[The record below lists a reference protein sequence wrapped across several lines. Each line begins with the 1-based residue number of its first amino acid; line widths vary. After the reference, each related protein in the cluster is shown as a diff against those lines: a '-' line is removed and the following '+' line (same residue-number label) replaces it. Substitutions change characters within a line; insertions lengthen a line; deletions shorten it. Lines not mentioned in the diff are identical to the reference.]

1 MGIRLGFHY
10 HVPAEEVS
18 GGILM
23 PGFQGRFLDALA
35 NHCEELVCFLH
46 TPRLEERALLDYRIQ
61 SPNTHLVGLG
71 EHSSVP
77 RRLLLR
83 GRYAQCIKARRDQL
97 DAVLLRGPS
106 PLLPF
111 MAHAA
116 ATLRNI
122 LLLVGDSSQGIN
134 DLPQPRWRKELI
146 RLWWL
151 WYQHRQNRIARHC
164 LTFVNG
170 AELLEKMRPYA
181 LQLHETRTTTLTSSD
196 FYYREDT
203 CHSSPHHLL
212 YTGLM
217 DRGKGIL
224 DMVEAIAIIASLG
237 TYAVLALVGPL
248 ERNDPLLEDLTVLA
262 KKRNIAD
269 RVHYHGYRPLGPEL
283 FSFYKQA
290 DMYVIASNN
299 ESFPRTIWEAMAHS
313 LPVVATR
320 VGSIPK
326 FIEGAAKLVSPNN
339 VGELVAAIRYV
350 ICDGRDRRDM
360 IRKGRE
366 IASEMTLDK
375 QVGKMLTT
383 IEQWLSSHQG
393 ASGLSM
399 ASRNALQDARA

>member
-1 MGIRLGFHY
+1 
-10 HVPAEEVS
+10 
-18 GGILM
+18 
-23 PGFQGRFLDALA
+23 
-35 NHCEELVCFLH
+35 
-46 TPRLEERALLDYRIQ
+46 
-61 SPNTHLVGLG
+61 
-71 EHSSVP
+71 
-77 RRLLLR
+77 
-83 GRYAQCIKARRDQL
+83 
-97 DAVLLRGPS
+97 
-106 PLLPF
+106 

-116 ATLRNI
+116 APLRNI

-203 CHSSPHHLL
+203 CHSSPYHLL
-212 YTGLM
+212 YTGRM

-224 DMVEAIAIIASLG
+224 DMVEAIAILASLG
-237 TYAVLALVGPL
+237 TYAVLDLVGPL

-313 LPVVATR
+313 LPVIATS
-320 VGSIPK
+320 VGSIPR
-326 FIEGAAKLVSPNN
+326 FIGSAAKLVFPND
-339 VGELVAAIRYV
+339 VGRLAAAIRQV
-350 ICDGRDRRDM
+350 ITDKTHRRQM
-360 IRKGRE
+360 IRKGRA
-366 IASEMTLDK
+366 IAMEMTLER
-375 QVGKMLTT
+375 QVGKMVET
-383 IEQWLSSHQG
+383 IERSLSAQRD
-393 ASGLSM
+393 LS
-399 ASRNALQDARA
+399 AADAVSSQELQNT

>member
-1 MGIRLGFHY
+1 
-10 HVPAEEVS
+10 
-18 GGILM
+18 
-23 PGFQGRFLDALA
+23 
-35 NHCEELVCFLH
+35 
-46 TPRLEERALLDYRIQ
+46 
-61 SPNTHLVGLG
+61 
-71 EHSSVP
+71 
-77 RRLLLR
+77 
-83 GRYAQCIKARRDQL
+83 
-97 DAVLLRGPS
+97 
-106 PLLPF
+106 
-111 MAHAA
+111 
-116 ATLRNI
+116 
-122 LLLVGDSSQGIN
+122 
-134 DLPQPRWRKELI
+134 
-146 RLWWL
+146 
-151 WYQHRQNRIARHC
+151 
-164 LTFVNG
+164 
-170 AELLEKMRPYA
+170 
-181 LQLHETRTTTLTSSD
+181 
-196 FYYREDT
+196 
-203 CHSSPHHLL
+203 
-212 YTGLM
+212 M

-224 DMVEAIAIIASLG
+224 NMVEAIAVLASEG
-237 TYAVLALVGPL
+237 THAVLDLVGPL
-248 ERNDPLLEDLTVLA
+248 EKSDPVVEELTVLA
-262 KKRNIAD
+262 KRRNIID
-269 RVHYHGYRPLGPEL
+269 RVHYHGYKALGPEL
-283 FSFYKQA
+283 FNFYKRA